1 MTAGVF
7 AEVIDNQFITSYG
20 NFFKKIMARDSFG
33 SRFGALVAMAGSAV
47 GLGNLWRF
55 PYLVGENGGAAFI
68 IVYILLSF
76 LICLP
81 IFISEFVVGRRS
93 QKNAYAAFRDLS
105 GGSAWRWVGLFTII
119 VPLIVLSYY
128 SVIGGWS
135 IDYLLKSFTFS
146 FTGGESQSAMATMF
160 TDMVSSTWTPLLA
173 HTGFLLVTTLIVVVG
188 IKDGIEKFSKVMM
201 PLLFLIV
208 ISIAIY
214 AVTLPGA
221 KAGLNYLFNPDFSK
235 IDAQAIS
242 SALGQ
247 AFFSLS
253 LGFGTIMTYAS
264 YVDKNENIMFQSTS
278 SAVADLM
285 FALIAGVAIM
295 PAVFAFGIDPQSG
308 PGLVFETLPYVF
320 GQMPAGGFIAI
331 LFFTALLVAAL
342 TSSISMLEVAVAFLV
357 EEKKFSRITACVV
370 LFLFCWVIG
379 AVCSLSFGPLSDVQI
394 GGRNL
399 FDFFDNLS
407 SNILMTLGSL
417 FTVLFV
423 GWRLK
428 KTDVYEEFTNGGNL
442 SRNAKIFGVLW
453 FLIRYICPLAI
464 IAIFISGLL

>member
-1 MTAGVF
+1 M
-7 AEVIDNQFITSYG
+7 S
-20 NFFKKIMARDSFG
+20 RDSFG

-68 IVYILLSF
+68 IIYILLSF

-81 IFISEFVVGRRS
+81 IFISEFVIGRRS
-93 QKNAYAAFRDLS
+93 QTNAYAAFRDLS

-119 VPLIVLSYY
+119 VPLVVLSYY

-135 IDYLLKSFTFS
+135 VEYLLKSVTFAFES
-146 FTGGESQSAMATMF
+146 ASQSAMSTMF
-160 TDMVSSTWTPLLA
+160 SDFVSSTWGPLLV

-201 PLLFLIV
+201 PLLFFMVLA
-208 ISIAIY
+208 IAIY
-214 AVTLPGA
+214 SMTLPGA
-221 KAGLNYLFNPDFSK
+221 KAGLDYLFNPDFSK
-235 IDAQAIS
+235 ITGKACAA
-242 SALGQ
+242 ALGQ

-264 YVDKNENIMFQSTS
+264 YVDKKENILFQSTAT
-278 SAVADLM
+278 AVSDLM
-285 FALIAGVAIM
+285 FALIAGMAIM
-295 PAVFAFGIDPQSG
+295 PAVFAFGLNPQSG
-308 PGLVFETLPYVF
+308 PGLVFETLPFVF
-320 GQMPAGGFIAI
+320 GQMPAGGFVAI
-331 LFFTALLVAAL
+331 LFFLALLVAAL
-342 TSSISMLEVAVAFLV
+342 TSSISMLEVAVAYLV
-357 EEKKFSRITACVV
+357 EEKGFSRVWACVV
-370 LFLFCWVIG
+370 LFVICWVVG
-379 AVCSLSFGPLSDVQI
+379 AVCSLSFGPLSGVKID
-394 GGRNL
+394 GGNI

-417 FTVLFV
+417 LTVLFV

-428 KTDVYEEFTNGGNL
+428 KTDVYDEFTNGGTL
-442 SRNAKIFGVLW
+442 SRNAKLFGVLW

-464 IAIFISGLL
+464 ISIFVSGLL

>member
-1 MTAGVF
+1 MR
-7 AEVIDNQFITSYG
+7 EN
-20 NFFKKIMARDSFG
+20 FG

-55 PYLVGENGGAAFI
+55 PYIVGENGGAAFI

-81 IFISEFVVGRRS
+81 IFVSEFVIGRRS

-105 GGSAWRWVGLFTII
+105 GGSEWRWVGLFTVI

-135 IDYLLKSFTFS
+135 VEFLLKSLSFS
-146 FTGGESQSAMATMF
+146 FSDASRITMNTMF
-160 TDMVSSTWTPLLA
+160 TDFVSSTWAPLA
-173 HTGFLLVTTLIVVVG
+173 THTVFLLFTTLIVIVG

-201 PLLFLIV
+201 PLLFMIV
-208 ISIAIY
+208 VAIAIY
-214 AVTLPGA
+214 SLTLPGA
-221 KAGLNYLFNPDFSK
+221 SAGVDYLFRPDFSK
-235 IDAQAIS
+235 IDAKACA

-253 LGFGTIMTYAS
+253 LGFGPIMTYAS
-264 YVDKNENIMFQSTS
+264 YVSKKENILTQSAATAIS
-278 SAVADLM
+278 DLM

-295 PAVFAFGIDPQSG
+295 PAVFAFGIDPQAG
-308 PGLVFETLPYVF
+308 PGLVFETLPYIF
-320 GQMPAGGFIAI
+320 GQMPAGGLIAI
-331 LFFTALLVAAL
+331 LFFAALLVAAL
-342 TSSISMLEVAVAFLV
+342 TSSISMLEVAVAYLV
-357 EEKKFSRITACVV
+357 EEKRFSRVWACIT
-370 LFLFCWVIG
+370 LFVICWVVG
-379 AVCSLSFGPLSDVQI
+379 ALCSLSFGPLSDLRI
-394 GGRNL
+394 NGGNL
-399 FDFFDNLS
+399 FDFFDSLS
-407 SNILMTLGSL
+407 SNVLMTLGSL

-428 KTDVYEEFTNGGNL
+428 RTDIYDEFTNGGTL
-442 SRNAKIFGVLW
+442 STNVRIFGVLW

-464 IAIFISGLL
+464 ISIFLVGIFG

>member
-1 MTAGVF
+1 M
-7 AEVIDNQFITSYG
+7 S
-20 NFFKKIMARDSFG
+20 RDSFG

-76 LICLP
+76 MICLP
-81 IFISEFVVGRRS
+81 IFVSEFVVGRRS

-105 GGSAWRWVGLFTII
+105 GGSAWRWVGLMTII

-135 IDYLLKSFTFS
+135 IEYLLKSVTFS
-146 FTGGESQSAMATMF
+146 FTAGETQSEMSTMF
-160 TDMVSSTWTPLLA
+160 GDFVSSTWGPLGCLTAFLLA
-173 HTGFLLVTTLIVVVG
+173 TTVIVMVG
-188 IKDGIEKFSKVMM
+188 IKDGIEKFSKIMM
-201 PLLFLIV
+201 PLLFFIV
-208 ISIAIY
+208 LAIAVY
-214 AVTLPGA
+214 SLTLPGA
-221 KAGLNYLFNPDFSK
+221 GKGVDYLFNPDFSK
-235 IDAQAIS
+235 IDGKSIAA
-242 SALGQ
+242 ALGQ

-253 LGFGTIMTYAS
+253 LGFGTILTYAS
-264 YVDKNENIMFQSTS
+264 YVDKKENIMFQSTAT
-278 SAVADLM
+278 AVSDLL

-320 GQMPAGGFIAI
+320 SQMPAGGFIAI
-331 LFFTALLVAAL
+331 LFFLALLVAAL

-357 EEKKFSRITACVV
+357 EEKKFSRSAACAV
-370 LFLFCWVIG
+370 LFALCMVV
-379 AVCSLSFGPLSDVQI
+379 AVLCSLSFGPLADVQLS
-394 GGRNL
+394 GRSI

-417 FTVLFV
+417 LTVLFV
-423 GWRLK
+423 GWRMK
-428 KTDVYEEFTNGGNL
+428 KTDIYDEFTNGGTL
-442 SRNAKIFGVLW
+442 STNAKIFGVLW
-453 FLIRYICPLAI
+453 FLIRYICPIAVAI
-464 IAIFISGLL
+464 VFLMGVL

>member
-1 MTAGVF
+1 M
-7 AEVIDNQFITSYG
+7 S
-20 NFFKKIMARDSFG
+20 RDSFG

-68 IVYILLSF
+68 IIYIFLCF

-81 IFISEFVVGRRS
+81 IFISEFVIGRRS

-105 GGSAWRWVGLFTII
+105 DGSAWRWVGLFTII
-119 VPLIVLSYY
+119 VPLVVLSYY

-135 IDYLLKSFTFS
+135 VEYLLKSVTFAFES
-146 FTGGESQSAMATMF
+146 ASQSAMSTMF
-160 TDMVSSTWTPLLA
+160 SDFVSSTWGPLLV

-201 PLLFLIV
+201 PLLFFMVLA
-208 ISIAIY
+208 IAIY
-214 AVTLPGA
+214 SMTLPGA
-221 KAGLNYLFNPDFSK
+221 KAGLDYLFNPDFSK
-235 IDAQAIS
+235 ITGKACAA
-242 SALGQ
+242 ALGQ

-264 YVDKNENIMFQSTS
+264 YVDKKENILFQSTAT
-278 SAVADLM
+278 AVSDLM
-285 FALIAGVAIM
+285 FALIAGMAIM
-295 PAVFAFGIDPQSG
+295 PAVFAFGLNPQSG
-308 PGLVFETLPYVF
+308 PGLVFETLPFVF
-320 GQMPAGGFIAI
+320 GQMPAGGFVAI
-331 LFFTALLVAAL
+331 LFFLAFLVAAL
-342 TSSISMLEVAVAFLV
+342 TSSISMLEVAVAYLV
-357 EEKKFSRITACVV
+357 EEKGFSRVWACVV
-370 LFLFCWVIG
+370 LFVICWVVG
-379 AVCSLSFGPLSDVQI
+379 AICSLSFGPLSDVKI
-394 GGRNL
+394 DGGNI

-417 FTVLFV
+417 LTVLFV

-428 KTDVYEEFTNGGNL
+428 KTDVYDEFTNGGTL
-442 SRNAKIFGVLW
+442 SRNAKLFGVLW

-464 IAIFISGLL
+464 ISIFVSGLL

>member
-1 MTAGVF
+1 M
-7 AEVIDNQFITSYG
+7 S
-20 NFFKKIMARDSFG
+20 RDSFG

-68 IVYILLSF
+68 IIYILLSF

-81 IFISEFVVGRRS
+81 IFISEFVIGRRS

-105 GGSAWRWVGLFTII
+105 DGSAWRWVGLFTII
-119 VPLIVLSYY
+119 VPLVVLSYY

-135 IDYLLKSFTFS
+135 VEYLLKSVTFAFES
-146 FTGGESQSAMATMF
+146 ASQSAMSTMF
-160 TDMVSSTWTPLLA
+160 SDFVSSTWGPLLV

-201 PLLFLIV
+201 PLLFFMVLA
-208 ISIAIY
+208 IAIY
-214 AVTLPGA
+214 SMTLPGA
-221 KAGLNYLFNPDFSK
+221 KAGLDYLFNPDFSK
-235 IDAQAIS
+235 ITGKACAA
-242 SALGQ
+242 ALGQ

-264 YVDKNENIMFQSTS
+264 YVDKKENILFQSTAT
-278 SAVADLM
+278 AVSDLM
-285 FALIAGVAIM
+285 FALIAGMAIM
-295 PAVFAFGIDPQSG
+295 PAVFAFGLNPQSG
-308 PGLVFETLPYVF
+308 PGLVFETLPFVF
-320 GQMPAGGFIAI
+320 GQMPAGGFVAI
-331 LFFTALLVAAL
+331 LFFLALLVAAL
-342 TSSISMLEVAVAFLV
+342 TSSISMLEVAVAYLV
-357 EEKKFSRITACVV
+357 EEKGFSRVWACVV
-370 LFLFCWVIG
+370 LFVVCWVVG
-379 AVCSLSFGPLSDVQI
+379 AVCSLSFGPLSDVKI
-394 GGRNL
+394 GGGNI

-417 FTVLFV
+417 LTVLFV

-428 KTDVYEEFTNGGNL
+428 KTDVYDEFTNGGTL
-442 SRNAKIFGVLW
+442 SRNAKLFGVLW

-464 IAIFISGLL
+464 ISIFVSGLL

>member
-1 MTAGVF
+1 M
-7 AEVIDNQFITSYG
+7 S
-20 NFFKKIMARDSFG
+20 RDSFG

-68 IVYILLSF
+68 IIYILLSF

-81 IFISEFVVGRRS
+81 IFISEFVIGRRS

-119 VPLIVLSYY
+119 VPLVVLSYY

-135 IDYLLKSFTFS
+135 VDYLLKSATFAFES
-146 FTGGESQSAMATMF
+146 ASQSAMSTMF
-160 TDMVSSTWTPLLA
+160 SDFVSSTWGPLLA

-201 PLLFLIV
+201 PLLFFMVLA
-208 ISIAIY
+208 IAIY
-214 AVTLPGA
+214 SMTLPGA
-221 KAGLNYLFNPDFSK
+221 KAGLDYLFNPDFSK
-235 IDAQAIS
+235 ITGKACAA
-242 SALGQ
+242 ALGQ

-264 YVDKNENIMFQSTS
+264 YVDKKENILFQSTAT
-278 SAVADLM
+278 AVSDLM
-285 FALIAGVAIM
+285 FALIAGMAIM
-295 PAVFAFGIDPQSG
+295 PAVFAFGLNPQSG
-308 PGLVFETLPYVF
+308 PGLVFETLPFVF
-320 GQMPAGGFIAI
+320 GQMPAGGFVAI
-331 LFFTALLVAAL
+331 LFFLALLVAAL
-342 TSSISMLEVAVAFLV
+342 TSSISMLEVAVAYLV
-357 EEKKFSRITACVV
+357 EEKGFSRVWACVV
-370 LFLFCWVIG
+370 LFVVCWVVG
-379 AVCSLSFGPLSDVQI
+379 AICSLSFGPLSDVNI
-394 GGRNL
+394 GGGNI

-417 FTVLFV
+417 LTVLFV

-428 KTDVYEEFTNGGNL
+428 KTDVYDEFTNGGTL
-442 SRNAKIFGVLW
+442 SRNAKLFGVLW

-464 IAIFISGLL
+464 ISIFVSGLL

>member
-1 MTAGVF
+1 
-7 AEVIDNQFITSYG
+7 
-20 NFFKKIMARDSFG
+20 MARDSFG

-68 IVYILLSF
+68 IVYIILSF

-81 IFISEFVVGRRS
+81 IFVSEFVVGRRS

-105 GGSAWRWVGLFTII
+105 AGSAWRWVGLFTII

-135 IDYLLKSFTFS
+135 VDYLLKSCTFS
-146 FTGGESQSAMATMF
+146 FTGGESQSAMSTMF
-160 TDMVSSTWTPLLA
+160 LDMVSSTWTPLLA

-201 PLLFLIV
+201 PILFVIV
-208 ISIAIY
+208 VAIAVY
-214 AVTLPGA
+214 SLTLPGA
-221 KAGLNYLFNPDFSK
+221 GKGLDYLFNPDFSK
-235 IDAQAIS
+235 IDGQAIA

-264 YVDKNENIMFQSTS
+264 YVDKKENIMFQSTAT
-278 SAVADLM
+278 AVSDLM

-295 PAVFAFGIDPQSG
+295 PAVFAFGLDPQSG

-320 GQMPAGGFIAI
+320 GQMPAGGIVAI
-331 LFFTALLVAAL
+331 LFFVALLVAAL
-342 TSSISMLEVAVAFLV
+342 TSSISMLEVAVAYLV
-357 EEKKFSRITACVV
+357 EEKKFSRISACGL
-370 LFLFCWVIG
+370 LFAICWLIG
-379 AVCSLSFGPLSDVQI
+379 ALCSLSFGPLSEVRI
-394 GGRNL
+394 GGGNI

-417 FTVLFV
+417 LTVLFV

-428 KTDVYEEFTNGGNL
+428 KTDVYDEFTNGGAL
-442 SRNAKIFGVLW
+442 STNAKIFGVLW
-453 FLIRYICPLAI
+453 FLIRYVCPLAI
-464 IAIFISGLL
+464 ITIFITGLL

>member
-1 MTAGVF
+1 M
-7 AEVIDNQFITSYG
+7 S
-20 NFFKKIMARDSFG
+20 RDSFG

-68 IVYILLSF
+68 IVYIILSF

-135 IDYLLKSFTFS
+135 IEYLLKSITFS
-146 FTGGESQSAMATMF
+146 FTGGESQSVLNTMF
-160 TDMVSSTWTPLLA
+160 SDFVSSTWAPLIVQTVFLLA
-173 HTGFLLVTTLIVVVG
+173 TTLIVVFG
-188 IKDGIEKFSKVMM
+188 IKGGIEKFSKVMM
-201 PLLFLIV
+201 PLLFVIV
-208 ISIAIY
+208 LGIAIY
-214 AVTLPGA
+214 SLTLPGA
-221 KAGLNYLFNPDFSK
+221 QKGVEYLFNPDFSK
-235 IDAQAIS
+235 IDAKACAA
-242 SALGQ
+242 ALGQ

-264 YVDKNENIMFQSTS
+264 YVDKKENIMFQSTAT
-278 SAVADLM
+278 AVSDLM
-285 FALIAGVAIM
+285 FALIAGIAIM
-295 PAVFAFGIDPQSG
+295 PAVFAFGLNPQSG
-308 PGLVFETLPYVF
+308 PGLVFETLPFVF
-320 GQMPAGGFIAI
+320 GQMPAGGLVAI
-331 LFFTALLVAAL
+331 LFFAALLVAAL
-342 TSSISMLEVAVAFLV
+342 TSSISMLEVAVAYLV
-357 EEKKFSRITACVV
+357 EEKKFSRVAACAL
-370 LFLFCWVIG
+370 LFGICWVVG
-379 AVCSLSFGPLSDVQI
+379 ALCSLSFGPLSHIKID
-394 GGRNL
+394 GGNI

-417 FTVLFV
+417 LTVLFV

-428 KTDVYEEFTNGGNL
+428 KTDVYDEFTNGGTL
-442 SRNAKIFGVLW
+442 SRNAKLFGVLW
-453 FLIRYICPLAI
+453 FLIRFVCPLAI

>member
-1 MTAGVF
+1 M
-7 AEVIDNQFITSYG
+7 S
-20 NFFKKIMARDSFG
+20 RDSFG

-81 IFISEFVVGRRS
+81 IFISEFVIGRRS

-119 VPLIVLSYY
+119 VPLVVLSYY

-135 IDYLLKSFTFS
+135 VEYLLKSVTFAFES
-146 FTGGESQSAMATMF
+146 ASQSAMSTMF
-160 TDMVSSTWTPLLA
+160 SDFVSSTWGPLLV

-201 PLLFLIV
+201 PLLFFMVLA
-208 ISIAIY
+208 IAIY
-214 AVTLPGA
+214 SMTLPGA
-221 KAGLNYLFNPDFSK
+221 KAGLDYLFNPDFSK
-235 IDAQAIS
+235 ITGKACAA
-242 SALGQ
+242 ALGQ

-264 YVDKNENIMFQSTS
+264 YVDKKENILFQSTAT
-278 SAVADLM
+278 AVSDLM
-285 FALIAGVAIM
+285 FALIAGMAIM
-295 PAVFAFGIDPQSG
+295 PAVFAFGLNPQSG
-308 PGLVFETLPYVF
+308 PGLVFETLPFVF
-320 GQMPAGGFIAI
+320 GQMPAGGFVAI
-331 LFFTALLVAAL
+331 LFFLALLVAAL
-342 TSSISMLEVAVAFLV
+342 TSSISMLEVAVAYLV
-357 EEKKFSRITACVV
+357 EEKGFSRVWACVV
-370 LFLFCWVIG
+370 LFVICWVVG
-379 AVCSLSFGPLSDVQI
+379 AVCSLSFGPLSDVKI
-394 GGRNL
+394 GGGNI

-417 FTVLFV
+417 LTVLFV

-428 KTDVYEEFTNGGNL
+428 KTDVYDEFTNGGTL
-442 SRNAKIFGVLW
+442 SRNAKLFGVLW

-464 IAIFISGLL
+464 ISIFVSGLL

>member
-1 MTAGVF
+1 M
-7 AEVIDNQFITSYG
+7 
-20 NFFKKIMARDSFG
+20 KRDSFG

-68 IVYILLSF
+68 IVYIFFVFLL
-76 LICLP
+76 CLP

-93 QKNAYAAFRDLS
+93 QKNAFAAFRDLS

-135 IDYLLKSFTFS
+135 VDYLLKSLAFS
-146 FTGGESQSAMATMF
+146 FTDNASQSAIHTMF
-160 TDMVSSTWTPLLA
+160 TDFVSSAWAPLLT
-173 HTGFLLVTTLIVVVG
+173 HTVFLAVTTLIVMVG
-188 IKDGIEKFSKVMM
+188 IKGGIEKFSKIMM
-201 PLLFLIV
+201 PILFFMV
-208 ISIAIY
+208 VAIAVY
-214 AVTLPGA
+214 SLTLPGA
-221 KAGLNYLFNPDFSK
+221 SAGLDYLFNPDFSK
-235 IDAQAIS
+235 ITGKACAA
-242 SALGQ
+242 ALGQ

-264 YVDKNENIMFQSTS
+264 YVDKKENIMFQS
-278 SAVADLM
+278 SATAVSDLM

-295 PAVFAFGIDPQSG
+295 PAVFAFGLNPQSG

-320 GQMPAGGFIAI
+320 GQMPAGGAVAI
-331 LFFTALLVAAL
+331 LFFLALLVAAL
-342 TSSISMLEVAVAFLV
+342 TSSISMLEVAVAYLV
-357 EEKKFSRITACVV
+357 EEKGFSRPGACML
-370 LFLFCWVIG
+370 LFAVCWVVG
-379 AVCSLSFGPLSDVQI
+379 ALCSLSFGPLSHIQI
-394 GGRNL
+394 GGGNL

-417 FTVLFV
+417 LTVLFV
-423 GWRLK
+423 GWRMK
-428 KTDVYEEFTNGGNL
+428 KSDVYDEFTNGGTL

-453 FLIRYICPLAI
+453 FLIRYICPLTI
-464 IAIFISGLL
+464 ITIFLSGIFA

>member
-1 MTAGVF
+1 MVLD
-7 AEVIDNQFITSYG
+7 ILDM
-20 NFFKKIMARDSFG
+20 KRDSFG

-68 IVYILLSF
+68 IVYIILSF
-76 LICLP
+76 VICLP
-81 IFISEFVVGRRS
+81 IFVSEFVIGRRS
-93 QKNAYAAFRDLS
+93 QKNAYSAFRDLS

-135 IDYLLKSFTFS
+135 IEYLLKSITFS
-146 FTGGESQSAMATMF
+146 FTGGESQSALSTMF
-160 TDMVSSTWTPLLA
+160 SDFVSSAWGPLLG
-173 HTGFLLVTTLIVVVG
+173 HTGFLLLTTLIVMVG

-201 PLLFLIV
+201 PMLFFIV
-208 ISIAIY
+208 IGIAIY
-214 AVTLPGA
+214 SMTLPGA
-221 KAGLNYLFNPDFSK
+221 KAGLDYLFNPDFSK
-235 IDAQAIS
+235 INGKAIAA
-242 SALGQ
+242 ALGQ

-264 YVDKNENIMFQSTS
+264 YVDKKENPLFQSVATAS
-278 SAVADLM
+278 SDLL
-285 FALIAGVAIM
+285 FALVAGMAIM
-295 PAVFAFGIDPQSG
+295 PAVFAFGISPQTG

-331 LFFTALLVAAL
+331 LFFLALLVAAV
-342 TSSISMLEVAVAFLV
+342 TSSISMLEVAVAYLV
-357 EEKKFSRITACVV
+357 EEKKISRIWACVI
-370 LFLFCWVIG
+370 LFAICWVVG
-379 AVCSLSFGPLSDVQI
+379 AVCSLSFGPLSHIKID
-394 GGRNL
+394 GGNI

-417 FTVLFV
+417 LTVLFV

-428 KTDVYEEFTNGGNL
+428 KTDVYDEFTNGGTL
-442 SRNAKIFGVLW
+442 STNAKIFGVLW

-464 IAIFISGLL
+464 ILIFVSGLLG

>member
-1 MTAGVF
+1 M
-7 AEVIDNQFITSYG
+7 S
-20 NFFKKIMARDSFG
+20 RDSFG

-81 IFISEFVVGRRS
+81 IFISEFVIGRRS

-119 VPLIVLSYY
+119 VPLVVLSYY

-135 IDYLLKSFTFS
+135 VEYLLKSVTFAFES
-146 FTGGESQSAMATMF
+146 ASQSAMSTMF
-160 TDMVSSTWTPLLA
+160 SDFVSSTWGPLLV

-201 PLLFLIV
+201 PMLFFMVLA
-208 ISIAIY
+208 IAIY
-214 AVTLPGA
+214 SMTLPGA
-221 KAGLNYLFNPDFSK
+221 KAGLDYLFNPDFSK
-235 IDAQAIS
+235 ITGKACAA
-242 SALGQ
+242 ALGQ

-264 YVDKNENIMFQSTS
+264 YVDKKENILFQSTAT
-278 SAVADLM
+278 AVSDLM
-285 FALIAGVAIM
+285 FALIAGMAIM
-295 PAVFAFGIDPQSG
+295 PAVFAFGLNPQSG
-308 PGLVFETLPYVF
+308 PGLVFETLPFVF
-320 GQMPAGGFIAI
+320 GQMPAGGFVAI
-331 LFFTALLVAAL
+331 LFFLALLVAAL
-342 TSSISMLEVAVAFLV
+342 TSSISMLEVAVAYLV
-357 EEKKFSRITACVV
+357 EEKGFSRIWACVV
-370 LFLFCWVIG
+370 LFVVCWVVG
-379 AVCSLSFGPLSDVQI
+379 AVCSLSFGPLSDVKI
-394 GGRNL
+394 GGGNI

-417 FTVLFV
+417 LTVLFV

-428 KTDVYEEFTNGGNL
+428 KTDVYDEFTNGGTL
-442 SRNAKIFGVLW
+442 SRNAKLFGVLW
-453 FLIRYICPLAI
+453 FLIRYVAPLAI
-464 IAIFISGLL
+464 ISIFVSGLL

>member
-1 MTAGVF
+1 M
-7 AEVIDNQFITSYG
+7 
-20 NFFKKIMARDSFG
+20 RDSFG

-81 IFISEFVVGRRS
+81 IFVSEFVIGRRS

-105 GGSAWRWVGLFTII
+105 GGSEWRWVGLFTVI

-135 IDYLLKSFTFS
+135 VEYLLKSLSFS
-146 FTGGESQSAMATMF
+146 FSDASRITMNTMF
-160 TDMVSSTWTPLLA
+160 TDFVSSTWAPLA
-173 HTGFLLVTTLIVVVG
+173 THTVFLLFTTLIVIVG

-201 PLLFLIV
+201 PLLFMIV
-208 ISIAIY
+208 VAIAIY
-214 AVTLPGA
+214 SLTLPGA
-221 KAGLNYLFNPDFSK
+221 SAGVDYLFRPDFSK
-235 IDAQAIS
+235 IDAKACA

-264 YVDKNENIMFQSTS
+264 YVSKGDNIMTQSAATAIS
-278 SAVADLM
+278 DLM

-295 PAVFAFGIDPQSG
+295 PAVFAFGINPQAG
-308 PGLVFETLPYVF
+308 PGLVFETLPYIF
-320 GQMPAGGFIAI
+320 GQMPAGGLIAI
-331 LFFTALLVAAL
+331 LFFAALLVAAL
-342 TSSISMLEVAVAFLV
+342 TSSISMLEVAVAYLV
-357 EEKKFSRITACVV
+357 EEKRFSRVWACIT
-370 LFLFCWVIG
+370 LFVICWVVG
-379 AVCSLSFGPLSDVQI
+379 ALCSLSFGPLSDI
-394 GGRNL
+394 RINGDNL
-399 FDFFDNLS
+399 FDFLDSLS
-407 SNILMTLGSL
+407 SNVLMTLGSL

-428 KTDVYEEFTNGGNL
+428 RTDIYDEFTNGGTL
-442 SRNAKIFGVLW
+442 STNVRIFGVLW

-464 IAIFISGLL
+464 ISIFLVGIFG

>member
-1 MTAGVF
+1 M
-7 AEVIDNQFITSYG
+7 S
-20 NFFKKIMARDSFG
+20 RDSFG

-68 IVYILLSF
+68 IIYILLSF

-81 IFISEFVVGRRS
+81 IFISEFVIGRRS

-119 VPLIVLSYY
+119 VPLVVLSYY

-135 IDYLLKSFTFS
+135 VEYLLKSVTFAFES
-146 FTGGESQSAMATMF
+146 ASQSAMSTMF
-160 TDMVSSTWTPLLA
+160 SDFVSSTWGPLLV

-201 PLLFLIV
+201 PLLFFMVLA
-208 ISIAIY
+208 IAIY
-214 AVTLPGA
+214 SMTLPGA
-221 KAGLNYLFNPDFSK
+221 KAGLDYLFNPDFSK
-235 IDAQAIS
+235 ITGKACAA
-242 SALGQ
+242 ALGQ

-264 YVDKNENIMFQSTS
+264 YVDKKENILFQSTAT
-278 SAVADLM
+278 AVSDLM
-285 FALIAGVAIM
+285 FALIAGMAIM
-295 PAVFAFGIDPQSG
+295 PAVFAFGLNPQSG
-308 PGLVFETLPYVF
+308 PGLVFETLPFVF
-320 GQMPAGGFIAI
+320 GQMPAGGFVAI
-331 LFFTALLVAAL
+331 LFFLALLVAAL
-342 TSSISMLEVAVAFLV
+342 TSSISMLEVAVAYLV
-357 EEKKFSRITACVV
+357 EEKGFSRVWACVV
-370 LFLFCWVIG
+370 LFVVCWVVG
-379 AVCSLSFGPLSDVQI
+379 AVCSLSFGPLSDVKI
-394 GGRNL
+394 GGGNI

-417 FTVLFV
+417 LTVLFV

-428 KTDVYEEFTNGGNL
+428 KTDVYDEFTNGGTL
-442 SRNAKIFGVLW
+442 SRNAKLFGVLW
-453 FLIRYICPLAI
+453 FLIRYVAPLAI
-464 IAIFISGLL
+464 ISIFVSGLL

>member
-1 MTAGVF
+1 M
-7 AEVIDNQFITSYG
+7 
-20 NFFKKIMARDSFG
+20 KRDSFG

-68 IVYILLSF
+68 IIYILLSF

-81 IFISEFVVGRRS
+81 IFVSEFVVGRRS
-93 QKNAYAAFRDLS
+93 QKNAFAAFRDLS
-105 GGSAWRWVGLFTII
+105 NGSAWKWVGLFTII

-135 IDYLLKSFTFS
+135 IEYMLKAVTFS
-146 FTGGESQSAMATMF
+146 FTGGESQSAMNTMF
-160 TDMVSSTWTPLLA
+160 IDFVSSPWAPLIA
-173 HTGFLLVTTLIVVVG
+173 HTAFLLVTTMIVVVG

-201 PLLFLIV
+201 PMLFFIV
-208 ISIAIY
+208 IAIAVY
-214 AVTLPGA
+214 SLTLPGSG
-221 KAGLNYLFNPDFSK
+221 KGVEYLFNPDFSK
-235 IDAQAIS
+235 INAKSLAA
-242 SALGQ
+242 ALGQ

-264 YVDKNENIMFQSTS
+264 YVDKKENIMFQSTATAIS
-278 SAVADLM
+278 DLM

-295 PAVFAFGIDPQSG
+295 PAVFAFGLNPQSG

-320 GQMPAGGFIAI
+320 GQMPAGGVVAI
-331 LFFTALLVAAL
+331 LFFIALLVAAL
-342 TSSISMLEVAVAFLV
+342 TSSISMLEVAVAYLV
-357 EEKKFSRITACVV
+357 EEKGLSRIAACIC
-370 LFLFCWVIG
+370 LFIVCWVVG
-379 AVCSLSFGPLSDVQI
+379 AVCSLSFGPLSNFKI
-394 GGRNL
+394 AGGNL

-428 KTDVYEEFTNGGNL
+428 KTDIYDEFTNGGTLN
-442 SRNAKIFGVLW
+442 RNAKLFGVLW
-453 FLIRYICPLAI
+453 FLIRYVCPLAI
-464 IAIFISGLL
+464 IAIFITGLL